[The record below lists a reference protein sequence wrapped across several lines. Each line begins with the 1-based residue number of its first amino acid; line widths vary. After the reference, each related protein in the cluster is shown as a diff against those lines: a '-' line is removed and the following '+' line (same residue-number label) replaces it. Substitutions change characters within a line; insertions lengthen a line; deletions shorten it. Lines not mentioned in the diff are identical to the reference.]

1 MKNNT
6 GKKVLIV
13 EDESAMLDALHDA
26 FCLSGIPALKA
37 ADGRVGLEVALTEHP
52 DCILLDLLMPVM
64 DGFAMLDELRK
75 DSWGKTAKVM
85 VLTNFSTDEV
95 RRRAYAQKILD
106 FIVKADFGIGEII
119 KRVKSVL
126 V

>member
-1 MKNNT
+1 MQNSPD
-6 GKKVLIV
+6 KKILIV
-13 EDESAMLDALHDA
+13 EDEPAMLDALHDA

-37 ADGRVGLEVALTEHP
+37 ADGRAGLEVALAAHP

-75 DSWGKTAKVM
+75 DPWGKTAKVL

-106 FIVKADFGIGEII
+106 FIVKADFGISEII
-119 KRVKSVL
+119 ARVKSVL